1 MDADLECED
10 SRWLIVEDGFTAAL
24 ANTYETLFTTGNG
37 YLGTRGSL
45 EEAHEGALPGL
56 SCAVSSITTTPAVPD
71 LVNAPDW
78 LSLAVVVNG
87 VRLDVTSAS
96 VIRHRRILNMREGA
110 VLRDTVFE
118 DSQGRRTA
126 ASNRPFRQ
134 QCRSASCCLQA
145 RITPENHRRGEV
157 DSGIDG
163 TRYNLDRR
171 PIYTGHRPTIRR
183 RGGTSGPNLSISRR

>member
-45 EEAHEGALPGL
+45 EEAHEGALPGTFL
-56 SCAVSSITTTPAVPD
+56 RGVFDHHDSAVPD
-71 LVNAPDW
+71 LVKAPDW

-110 VLRDTVFE
+110 VLRRHRLRGLPRPKD
-118 DSQGRRTA
+118 A

-134 QCRSASCCLQA
+134 QCRSASVLPA
-145 RITPENHRRGEV
+145 GSDHSREPRGAGEC
-157 DSGIDG
+157 
-163 TRYNLDRR
+163 
-171 PIYTGHRPTIRR
+171 P
-183 RGGTSGPNLSISRR
+183 